1 MRLKDKVAVVT
12 GGAKGI
18 GRAILAKLLQEGAKG
33 VIWDI
38 NPLAEKTAQELN
50 GTPEKIVKAF
60 TGVDVSQLESV
71 QKACEATLKEFG
83 RIDILVNNAGII
95 RDNSLRKMTAEEWQ
109 SVIDVNL
116 TGVFNCTRVVAPTM
130 IEQKYGKIVSISSI
144 VGFTGNFGQSNYV
157 ASKAAIIGLTKT
169 WARELGKYQI
179 NVNAIA
185 PGVIDT
191 DMFATVKEE
200 YRQEFIRRIP
210 VGRIGK
216 PEDIAN
222 ACAFLVSDEANF
234 ITGQTLIVDGG
245 GTLG

>member
-1 MRLKDKVAVVT
+1 MKLKDKVAVVT

-18 GRAILAKLLQEGAKG
+18 GKAIVTKLVQEGAKG

-38 NPLAEKTAQELN
+38 DPLAGKTAQELN
-50 GTPEKIVKAF
+50 GTSGKVVKAF
-60 TGVDVSQLESV
+60 ASVDVSILKNVE
-71 QKACEATLKEFG
+71 KACQETLKEFG

-109 SVIDVNL
+109 AVIDVNL
-116 TGVFNCTRVVAPTM
+116 TGVFNCTRAVAPVM

-157 ASKAAIIGLTKT
+157 AAKAAIIGLTKT
-169 WARELGKYQI
+169 WAIELGRYQI

-185 PGVIDT
+185 PGAIDT
-191 DMFATVKEE
+191 DMFATIKEE

-210 VGRIGK
+210 LGRIGK

-222 ACAFLVSDEANF
+222 ICAFLVSEEASF
-234 ITGQTLIVDGG
+234 LTGQTIIVDGG
-245 GTLG
+245 ATLG